1 VEVHLSD
8 IENRETFRK
17 VSVIKDVC
25 IVQIKG
31 LGKIGYLNGLTVLT
45 KHISE

>member
-1 VEVHLSD
+1 MFGDPEHLG
-8 IENRETFRK
+8 I
-17 VSVIKDVC
+17 VDVC